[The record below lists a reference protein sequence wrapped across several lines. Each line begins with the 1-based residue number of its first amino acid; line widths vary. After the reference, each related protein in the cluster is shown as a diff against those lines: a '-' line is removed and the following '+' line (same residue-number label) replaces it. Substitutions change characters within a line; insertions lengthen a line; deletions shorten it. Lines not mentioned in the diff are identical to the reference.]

1 VEDLFVVDS
10 CKCGHPNCNTIQ
22 FQHYRRGE
30 STCLVCSHTEDKRLL
45 IILTNE
51 KTGKLAELE
60 IIW

>member
-1 VEDLFVVDS
+1 MDS